1 MRASSYTRSAIC
13 AERCKSTICGVAA
26 FLHLRIALGSNEQ
39 TLLATSRSGMYAPEQ
54 TTSYWANFVKTGNP
68 NGDRLANWPALD
80 VNNPV
85 TMELGDRFEVRP
97 IADTAQVKLL
107 EEILT
112 QAASSTG
119 R

>member
-1 MRASSYTRSAIC
+1 
-13 AERCKSTICGVAA
+13 
-26 FLHLRIALGSNEQ
+26 
-39 TLLATSRSGMYAPEQ
+39 MYAPEQ

-97 IADTAQVKLL
+97 IADTGDPHPGGKFDRAIAISPRSSQNAGLS
-107 EEILT
+107 LT
-112 QAASSTG
+112 CSTSCPSE
-119 R
+119 RFV